1 MGTYKYYFSLSHEN
15 SVIVFCII
23 VALGLLILHSISN
36 RDQVDHVE
44 DLPKEPFSLYG
55 TLPRSWKEKN
65 LVTSSRV
72 IEDEEEVSRYG
83 ILLPELF
90 QPTVRKN
97 CSSDREK
104 LLKFES
110 EGREFDFFLRSLEQF
125 IETVKG
131 QKNFW

>member
-1 MGTYKYYFSLSHEN
+1 MSNLSLLLPSHFLGTYKYYFSLSHEN

-72 IEDEEEVSRYG
+72 IEDEEEVSR
-83 ILLPELF
+83 
-90 QPTVRKN
+90 
-97 CSSDREK
+97 
-104 LLKFES
+104 
-110 EGREFDFFLRSLEQF
+110 
-125 IETVKG
+125 
-131 QKNFW
+131 